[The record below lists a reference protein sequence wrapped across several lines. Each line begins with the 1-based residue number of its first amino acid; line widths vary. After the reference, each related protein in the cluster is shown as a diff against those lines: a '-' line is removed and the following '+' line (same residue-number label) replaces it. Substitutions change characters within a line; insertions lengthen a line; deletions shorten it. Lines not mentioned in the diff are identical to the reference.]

1 MNNKKLSIG
10 TRLYL
15 SVLALFLVFAVAF
28 ILFQQYREKQYKID
42 TLELRLQDFNNQA
55 HDALQYGS
63 KDAGK
68 AALMSAFLK
77 NHIISGIRVT
87 VIDDK
92 GWVVFDNIRKNYRT
106 MSNHLRRPEVAEAMS
121 RGMGS
126 TVERN
131 STTLGQDY
139 FYSATYYPKD
149 RYIIRSALPYNVDL
163 AKNLQTDQHYI
174 WFAVAV
180 LLLLTLVLYRFTHRL
195 GGTSRS

>member
-1 MNNKKLSIG
+1 
-10 TRLYL
+10 
-15 SVLALFLVFAVAF
+15 
-28 ILFQQYREKQYKID
+28 
-42 TLELRLQDFNNQA
+42 
-55 HDALQYGS
+55 
-63 KDAGK
+63 
-68 AALMSAFLK
+68 
-77 NHIISGIRVT
+77 
-87 VIDDK
+87 
-92 GWVVFDNIRKNYRT
+92 
-106 MSNHLRRPEVAEAMS
+106 MS

-180 LLLLTLVLYRFTHRL
+180 LLLLTFVLYRFTHRL